1 MKGNFPMSKKS
12 ALLVIDVQVNV
23 VKDAYNRDQV
33 LDTIHTLL
41 GSARGSGTPVI
52 YVQHESR
59 EGEGLEAGTPGWQIH
74 PAISPQKG
82 EPVVHKRACDS
93 FHQTSL
99 QQELEQRGID
109 HLVVVG
115 ALTDYCVATS
125 VRRATTCGYDVTLV
139 SDAHTT
145 EDNEIL
151 TAQQVVTYH
160 NALLN
165 GFRTENS
172 TITVKPTA
180 EITF

>member
-1 MKGNFPMSKKS
+1 MSKKS

-41 GSARGSGTPVI
+41 SHARGSGTPVM
-52 YVQHESR
+52 YVQHEGR
-59 EGEGLEAGTPGWQIH
+59 EGDGLEAGTPGWEIH
-74 PAISPQKG
+74 PAISPRQG
-82 EPVVHKRACDS
+82 EPVVQKRACDS

-115 ALTDYCVATS
+115 AQTDYCVATS

-139 SDAHTT
+139 SDTHTT
-145 EDNEIL
+145 QDNEIL
-151 TAQQVVTYH
+151 TAQQVIAYH

-172 TITVKPTA
+172 TITVKPSSQ
-180 EITF
+180 ITFSNQ

>member
-1 MKGNFPMSKKS
+1 MSKKS
-12 ALLVIDVQVNV
+12 ALLIIDVQVNV

-33 LDTIHTLL
+33 LDNIHTLL
-41 GSARGSGTPVI
+41 GRARGSDTPVM
-52 YVQHESR
+52 YVQHEGR
-59 EGEGLEAGTPGWQIH
+59 EGDGLAAGTPGWQIH
-74 PAISPQKG
+74 PAISPRQG
-82 EPVVHKRACDS
+82 EPVVHKRACDA

-151 TAQQVVTYH
+151 IAEQVIAYH

-172 TITVKPTA
+172 TITVKPTSQ
-180 EITF
+180 ITFSSQ

>member
-1 MKGNFPMSKKS
+1 MSKKS
-12 ALLVIDVQVNV
+12 ALVVIDVQVNV
-23 VKDAYNRDQV
+23 VKDAFNSDQV
-33 LDTIHTLL
+33 LDNITTLL
-41 GSARGSGTPVI
+41 ARARGSGTPVI

-59 EGEGLEAGTPGWQIH
+59 EGDGLEAGTPGWEIH
-74 PAISPQKG
+74 PAISPCQG
-82 EPVVHKRACDS
+82 EPVVQKRACDS

-99 QQELEQRGID
+99 QHELEQRGID

-115 ALTDYCVATS
+115 AQTDYCVGTS

-151 TAQQVVTYH
+151 TAEQVIAYH
-160 NALLN
+160 NALLD
-165 GFRTENS
+165 GFRTES
-172 TITVKPTA
+172 YTITVKPTS

>member
-1 MKGNFPMSKKS
+1 MSKKS

-23 VKDAYNRDQV
+23 VKDAYKRDQV
-33 LDTIHTLL
+33 LDHIHTLL
-41 GSARGSGTPVI
+41 GHARGTDTPVM
-52 YVQHESR
+52 YVQHEGR

-82 EPVVHKRACDS
+82 EPVVHKRACDA
-93 FHQTSL
+93 FHQTFL

-145 EDNEIL
+145 EDNEVL
-151 TAQQVVTYH
+151 TAAQVIAYH
-160 NALLN
+160 NHLLN
-165 GFRTENS
+165 GFRTNS
-172 TITVKPTA
+172 YTITVKPTG